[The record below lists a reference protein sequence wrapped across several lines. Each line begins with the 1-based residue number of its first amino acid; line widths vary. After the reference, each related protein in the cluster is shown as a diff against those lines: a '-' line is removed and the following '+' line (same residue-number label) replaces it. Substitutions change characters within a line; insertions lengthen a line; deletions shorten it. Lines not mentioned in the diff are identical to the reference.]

1 MASASRSTKRLSMPV
16 LHALARLVVDR
27 RTAKIGNRGRDL
39 RLDRTGAL
47 VACVERL
54 ALAAATVSPSA
65 TPSAAPAAMSSAGAP
80 ARRFARFAGLSL
92 RFAFRSNLLVLAALM
107 VPRGD
112 RALGGHVGRVSAF
125 AALAAPSAPPPP
137 PAARRSTVA
146 AFARLVAR
154 LFRRALGDLLAFGL
168 GLGLGLG
175 LSEFLLGDRRLLF
188 FPRSHRHGPLLC
200 RPPGA

>member
-16 LHALARLVVDR
+16 LHALALAGRRRDLSAALGPPAGPPRLAGVILRRVLRLRLVVDR

-54 ALAAATVSPSA
+54 ALATATVSSSA
-65 TPSAAPAAMSSAGAP
+65 TPSAAPAAMSFAVAP

-92 RFAFRSNLLVLAALM
+92 RFAFLSNLLVLAALM

-154 LFRRALGDLLAFGL
+154 LFRRALGDLL
-168 GLGLGLG
+168 
-175 LSEFLLGDRRLLF
+175 
-188 FPRSHRHGPLLC
+188 
-200 RPPGA
+200 